1 MSSESLARSLGS
13 AGQSKRW
20 IAKAAA
26 ATLCLAV
33 VAGCNRNKQDAIL
46 MANEGDKALKGDLDS
61 AISKFKE
68 ATDIDPSNHAI
79 WNKLAQ
85 ARWKK
90 SDWAGAATA
99 FAGAIKAETESR
111 KDRKPTFASYF
122 EGRGY
127 ALEQRATVKKEI
139 DIKEAEEPYQECIK
153 LDPNYASCYF
163 GLGNVYL
170 RMDDEQKAL
179 DYYTRAIEHDPT
191 QVMYYGPLA
200 ELYLNLGYTKE
211 CEDVLKASQ
220 KYSRP
225 DEPDPKNRQFIST
238 NAVRLAN
245 ILLERGDLKG
255 AAEQLEKSKAIAPGD
270 SPEAVRVLYGLGN
283 IYADLDPPK
292 KQDAIDNLKAFQQ
305 RVCSSGK
312 RDEYKVECATINA
325 RLMELDAPT

>member
-1 MSSESLARSLGS
+1 MSSESAPNNRRI
-13 AGQSKRW
+13 RW
-20 IAKAAA
+20 ASAAA
-26 ATLCLAV
+26 ISALLVTTSTA
-33 VAGCNRNKQDAIL
+33 CNRDKQDAIL
-46 MANEGDKALKGDLDS
+46 MANEGDKALKGDVDS
-61 AISKFKE
+61 AISKFAE
-68 ATDIDPSNHAI
+68 ATQIDPANHAI

-90 SDWAGAATA
+90 GDWAGAAVA
-99 FAGAIKAETESR
+99 FAGAIKAEGESK
-111 KDRKPTFASYF
+111 KDKKPTFANYF

-127 ALEQRATVKKEI
+127 ALEQRATIKKEI
-139 DIKEAEEPYQECIK
+139 PIDEAEQPYLECIK

-170 RMDDEQKAL
+170 RKDDEQKAL

-200 ELYLNLGYTKE
+200 QLYLSIGYTKE
-211 CEDVLKASQ
+211 AEEVLKASQ
-220 KYSRP
+220 KYSKP

-238 NAVRLAN
+238 NCMHLAN
-245 ILLERGDLKG
+245 IMLERGDLKG

-283 IYADLDPPK
+283 IYADLDPPR

-312 RDEYKVECATINA
+312 KDEYKVECATISS

>member
-1 MSSESLARSLGS
+1 MSSRMLSSRWALRSV
-13 AGQSKRW
+13 
-20 IAKAAA
+20 IAALLL
-26 ATLCLAV
+26 TTT
-33 VAGCNRNKQDAIL
+33 VACNRNKQDAIL
-46 MANEGDKALKGDLDS
+46 MANEGDKALKGDVDS
-61 AISKFKE
+61 AIAKFNE
-68 ATDIDPSNHAI
+68 ATQIDPANHAI

-90 SDWAGAATA
+90 GDWAGTAAA
-99 FAGAIKAETESR
+99 FAGAIKAEAETR
-111 KDRKPTFASYF
+111 KDKKATFASYY
-122 EGRGY
+122 EGRAY
-127 ALEQRATVKKEI
+127 ALEQRATIKKEI
-139 DIKEAEEPYQECIK
+139 EIKEAEEPYLECIK

-200 ELYLNLGYTKE
+200 QLYLSIGYTKE
-211 CEDVLKASQ
+211 AEDVLKASQ
-220 KYSRP
+220 KYSKP
-225 DEPDPKNRQFIST
+225 DEPDPKNRQYIST
-238 NAVRLAN
+238 NCVLLAN

-255 AAEQLEKSKAIAPGD
+255 AAEQLERSKAAAPGD

-283 IYADLDPPK
+283 IYADLEPPR

-312 RDEYKVECATINA
+312 RDEYKVECNTINS

>member
-1 MSSESLARSLGS
+1 MSSESAP
-13 AGQSKRW
+13 AGRPSRW
-20 IAKAAA
+20 ALRAAIAALLVS
-26 ATLCLAV
+26 TG
-33 VAGCNRNKQDAIL
+33 VACNRNKQDAIL

-61 AISKFKE
+61 AITKFKE
-68 ATDIDPSNHAI
+68 ATEIDPANHAI

-90 SDWAGAATA
+90 ADWAGAAAA
-99 FAGAIKAETESR
+99 FAGAIKAEGESR

-127 ALEQRATVKKEI
+127 ALEQRATIKKEI

-200 ELYLNLGYTKE
+200 QLYLSLGYTKE
-211 CEDVLKASQ
+211 GEEVLKASQ
-220 KYSRP
+220 KYSKAE
-225 DEPDPKNRQFIST
+225 EPDPKNRQYIST
-238 NAVRLAN
+238 NCVLLAN

-255 AAEQLEKSKAIAPGD
+255 AAEQLERSKAMAPGD

-283 IYADLDPPK
+283 IYADLDPPQ
-292 KQDAIDNLKAFQQ
+292 KQNAIDNLKAFQQ

-312 RDEYKVECATINA
+312 RDEYKVECATIGA
-325 RLMELDAPT
+325 RLVELDAPS